1 MAELLIAILTSRSI
15 LSLMAFAVL
24 CASFFIALIFAP
36 IASVLIALGRCCF
49 QSSLHFLLLMALPSK
64 FDVFGPVFMLVKG
77 GSDTPNPVLHHWVT
91 CVTP

>member
-1 MAELLIAILTSRSI
+1 M
-15 LSLMAFAVL
+15 
-24 CASFFIALIFAP
+24 
-36 IASVLIALGRCCF
+36 
-49 QSSLHFLLLMALPSK
+49 HFLLLMALPSK